1 MRHTSGLR
9 IGWFLALVTALCLAP
24 AAPALEDYSNIRIV
38 RVSLVEGDV
47 RLSHA
52 DGEGSQDAALN
63 MPVRHGDLLLTGSGR
78 AEVEFEDGSMIRLA
92 EYSELEFTEL
102 ALAEGRRITR
112 VTLHSG
118 TASFH
123 AVLARGEIFQVRTP
137 HLDVAASNKS
147 DFRLTVG
154 DSDTY
159 VAVHRGDARI
169 ETGEGSHRVTRG
181 RALAF
186 GPGTGYQA
194 QTVRAGEDD
203 WDLWVARRHDMVA
216 TAASSAL
223 RYVNSPIRYGMADL
237 ALYGDW
243 VSLSGYGWGWRP
255 RGIGPNWQPFVHGY
269 WGYLRGP
276 GWVWISYEPWG
287 WVPYHYGQWTFVPGY
302 GWLWFQGAQ
311 WYWHPG
317 LVSWF
322 HFRNRL
328 CWGPDPPAARFACT
342 YYHQSNNGLYGW
354 IEPPAGGETP
364 GGAAPR
370 QPRGIRG
377 VLAKLDPK
385 DEQPRPLDG
394 PPEAPPEIGPRD
406 GRGIGGAVDRV
417 AQQKESGIV
426 YDPKTGTFVNS
437 HSPNNAGRP
446 AAGIS
451 GAAAPRDPVEGTAPA
466 ATPDQRPRNPRGI
479 TNELTGPDGRPI
491 PGGRPPRGT
500 TTDVRPGATRPDQSG
515 PRTEPRPAP
524 QVQPRSEPRPAPQVE
539 PRPAPPPRNDPPPRY
554 EPPPRSE
561 PRPAP
566 QIEPRPAPPPTP
578 PPRAEPAPPRPQPQA
593 SGLTGASRPRASTPA
608 ANGVRPSA
616 APRPSASR
624 PSPGASDSRPAS
636 SGIQGAAQSG
646 RPQPRSRPN

>member
-1 MRHTSGLR
+1 MRRAPTLR
-9 IGWFLALVTALCLAP
+9 IGWFLALATAVCLAP
-24 AAPALEDYSNIRIV
+24 AVTLAVQDHSNIRIV

-52 DGEGSQDAALN
+52 DANDSQDAALN

-137 HLDVAASNKS
+137 HFDVAASNKS

-154 DSDTY
+154 DADTY

-203 WDLWVARRHDMVA
+203 WDLWVARRHDVVTNA
-216 TAASSAL
+216 VSSAM
-223 RYVNSPIRYGMADL
+223 RYVNAPVRYGMADL

-243 VSLSGYGWGWRP
+243 VSVSGYGWGWRP

-269 WGYLRGP
+269 WGYLHGP

-287 WVPYHYGQWTFVPGY
+287 WVPYHYGRWTFVPGY
-302 GWLWFQGAQ
+302 GWLWFQSAR

-364 GGAAPR
+364 SGGAPR

-377 VLAKLDPK
+377 VIAKLDPK

-394 PPEAPPEIGPRD
+394 PPEAPPDIGPRD
-406 GRGIGGAVDRV
+406 GRGIGEAAERV
-417 AQQKESGIV
+417 VRREGGIV
-426 YDPKTGTFVNS
+426 YDPVTGRFINR
-437 HSPNNAGRP
+437 NNPTSASAPAGEVPSAVPGRAPGDMESP
-446 AAGIS
+446 AASPARTSRGIG
-451 GAAAPRDPVEGTAPA
+451 GAAAPRDARPTEAVRPA
-466 ATPDQRPRNPRGI
+466 AQPR
-479 TNELTGPDGRPI
+479 T
-491 PGGRPPRGT
+491 
-500 TTDVRPGATRPDQSG
+500 A

-524 QVQPRSEPRPAPQVE
+524 QVEPRAT
-539 PRPAPPPRNDPPPRY
+539 PPPRNDPPPRY

-566 QIEPRPAPPPTP
+566 QVEPRPAPPPTP

-593 SGLTGASRPRASTPA
+593 SGLTGASRPRPA
-608 ANGVRPSA
+608 APAASAVRPSA

-624 PSPGASDSRPAS
+624 PSPGASASRPAS
-636 SGIQGAAQSG
+636 SGIRGAAQSG
-646 RPQPRSRPN
+646 RPKTHSRPN